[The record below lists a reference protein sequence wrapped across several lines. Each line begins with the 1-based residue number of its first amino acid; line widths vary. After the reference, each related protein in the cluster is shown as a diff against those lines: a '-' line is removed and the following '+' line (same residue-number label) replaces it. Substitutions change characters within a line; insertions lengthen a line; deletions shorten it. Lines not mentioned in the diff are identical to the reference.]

1 MDMEEGLKALGALD
15 SVQRERAGLAAPC
28 WPPWKVLL
36 AALHNPREF
45 DAWKRTHGLR
55 CERCSSALR
64 RVEADLFA
72 GGHPRVAEEQEVGVW
87 AVAERPLAYAA
98 AVPVA
103 PLSPGDELPRVEF
116 HKVEGEMAPGLEAL
130 WLVVWEEVLFVVVVG
145 EGPAAER
152 LRVGAR
158 LVGGSGELV
167 GNLEVAEGAVAQVLL
182 PAGAAPGRSV
192 VVLQC
197 DRSVG
202 ELMSRS
208 FTVPELAKRGIRLVA
223 KGEGSPRLKGLLD
236 DLVARNRVGRFLS
249 SLPREVES
257 PAEALTLS
265 FYLRLLLDQGRVP
278 EEDKRRLADLPWVAE
293 DIKARLR

>member
-1 MDMEEGLKALGALD
+1 MEEGLKALGALD
-15 SVQRERAGLAAPC
+15 RAQRERAGLAAPC

-36 AALHNPREF
+36 ATLHNPREF
-45 DAWKRTHGLR
+45 DAWKRSHGLR

-64 RVEADLFA
+64 RCEADLFA
-72 GGHPRVAEEQEVGVW
+72 GGHPRVAEQQEVGVW

-98 AVPVA
+98 AIPVA
-103 PLSPGDELPRVEF
+103 PLSPQDQLPWVQF
-116 HKVEGEMAPGLEAL
+116 HKVEGEVAPGLEAV
-130 WLVVWEEVLFVVVVG
+130 WLVVWEEALFVAVVG
-145 EGPAAER
+145 EEKAIESLRSGGRLIGASGESIGNLGVAER
-152 LRVGAR
+152 G
-158 LVGGSGELV
+158 
-167 GNLEVAEGAVAQVLL
+167 VAELIL
-182 PAGAAPGRSV
+182 PQSAAPGRSV

-223 KGEGSPRLKGLLD
+223 KGEGSARLKALVD

-257 PAEALTLS
+257 PSEAHTLS

-278 EEDKRRLADLPWVAE
+278 EEDKRRLADLPWLAE
-293 DIKARLR
+293 DVKARLR